1 MVQAGTYRDWIR
13 AVGLRV
19 GIMVVEISCA
29 ICIEDEAF
37 DGTSARHEG
46 WIGERGGR

>member
-1 MVQAGTYRDWIR
+1 MVLAGTYGDWIC
-13 AVGLRV
+13 AGLRA
-19 GIMVVEISCA
+19 GFMVVEISCA